1 MHWILGMAFVF
12 NMLFVWGLTM
22 VSDPFGFD
30 VKMVH
35 VMPFTDG
42 TVTIYQLQGVLPIQD
57 ILDNGRQSLLL

>member
-1 MHWILGMAFVF
+1 
-12 NMLFVWGLTM
+12 M

-42 TVTIYQLQGVLPIQD
+42 TMTIYQLQGVLPIQD